1 MKATIDFDPT
11 LYRRLKAEAALRGR
25 TVREL
30 VAEGVQM
37 VLATPMT
44 RASEPVDDR
53 AYFGVLKSYADAAHG
68 VHDMASIR
76 ESIAR
81 ERAAAGRV
89 DPAGT
94 DSARRTRAK

>member
-1 MKATIDFDPT
+1 MKATIDFDPN

-30 VAEGVQM
+30 VAEGVQL

-44 RASEPVDDR
+44 RVSEPDDDR
-53 AYFGVLKSYADAAHG
+53 AYFGVLKPYAAGAVG
-68 VHDMASIR
+68 VHDMESIR

-81 ERAAAGRV
+81 GRASSPSDGAAH
-89 DPAGT
+89 PPPQ
-94 DSARRTRAK
+94 RRRRSR